1 MEEIN
6 QVINRLGDYSCI
18 ICGEELS
25 LIGVLRREKQNI
37 VFQSRMLAEQLRRI
51 KQTNIELRFWGTVNG
66 KSVTLISAVVHP
78 SENQWM
84 VSNMIDVEFVP
95 DKIIIG
101 RAYKNELSIKSISS
115 SITALNYMFPQGQG
129 PIEAAH
135 ELLNGELYLLKRST
149 LHGIETTDQYGHLQI
164 YQTFRQQSWNNNTEI
179 RHTIIPKIEY
189 QFSESIGLTEAVKR
203 IAIARNLFSFFANG
217 YLPLENIMFAD
228 ERSDNIASFAL
239 CDIVLY
245 LNYQEDISAHDTPF
259 LITSVNFENEF
270 SQIWQNWLT
279 MYEGAEPIPTLFYEI
294 ICSRSTGVNC
304 FLNLSQ
310 AIEVY
315 SIQYREAAAALLAKE
330 ERNAVR
336 NREPIDEN
344 TSRNRGMKP
353 LLKHRF
359 ADIFSNF
366 NDCLGIPE
374 NMINTLAKNLADM
387 RNYYTHY
394 NTRKYTVPSYREIS
408 SATRLLRFILLAI
421 IYRQLGLN
429 TQVVADARRRAEFK
443 SYCEDIENVRNYSSN
458 TN

>member
-6 QVINRLGDYSCI
+6 QVLNRLGDYSCI

-25 LIGVLRREKQNI
+25 LIGVLRREKHDI
-37 VFQSRMLAEQLRRI
+37 VFQSRMLAEQFRRI
-51 KQTNIELRFWGTVNG
+51 KQTNIELQFWGTVNG

-101 RAYKNELSIKSISS
+101 RAYKNEPSIKSISS
-115 SITALNYMFPQGQG
+115 SIIALNYMFPQGQG

-135 ELLNGELYLLKRST
+135 ELLNGELYLLKCST
-149 LHGIETTDQYGHLQI
+149 PHGIETTDQYGHLQI

-189 QFSESIGLTEAVKR
+189 QFSESLGLTEAVKR
-203 IAIARNLFSFFANG
+203 IVIARNLFSFFANG

-245 LNYQEDISAHDTPF
+245 LNYQEDISARNTPF

-270 SQIWQNWLT
+270 AQIWQNWLT
-279 MYEGAEPIPTLFYEI
+279 IYEGAEPIPTLFYEI

-315 SIQYREAAAALLAKE
+315 SIQYREADAKILARKE
-330 ERNAVR
+330 ENTPP
-336 NREPIDEN
+336 NKEPKI
-344 TSRNRGMKP
+344 S
-353 LLKHRF
+353 LKHRL
-359 ADIFSNF
+359 ADILSNF
-366 NDCLGIPE
+366 NECLKIPK

-394 NTRKYTVPSYREIS
+394 NTRKYTAPSYREIS

-429 TQVVADARRRAEFK
+429 TQVVADARRRAEFR
-443 SYCEDIENVRNYSSN
+443 SYCEDIENVRNYPSN